1 MNVLLVIFLTILLS
15 AFFSG
20 MEIAFVASN
29 RLRIE
34 IDRKQGNFGSKIVS
48 VFTNNPG
55 QFIVTM
61 LIGNNV
67 SLVIYGLFTATLLEP
82 LLSTFL
88 NSDLLILLLQT
99 LISTFVILLLA
110 EFFPKAIVRT
120 SPNMFL
126 NNLSI
131 PTMLF

>member
-55 QFIVTM
+55 QFI
-61 LIGNNV
+61 
-67 SLVIYGLFTATLLEP
+67 
-82 LLSTFL
+82 
-88 NSDLLILLLQT
+88 
-99 LISTFVILLLA
+99 
-110 EFFPKAIVRT
+110 
-120 SPNMFL
+120 
-126 NNLSI
+126 
-131 PTMLF
+131 